1 MLLFLLYLLLPVLA
15 QSCLVIRYTEPPKC
29 ECQWIPLNRE
39 NIESFA
45 GENPFYTENVT
56 VYKNYQLYS
65 LLFPP
70 VSTQDDCSLSIYCDI
85 EGLSLVVM
93 TKTFAILFGAYS
105 ADALC
110 NPYTQ
115 KWQVDNGAELVT
127 YDELY
132 AVCLD
137 YRLRT
142 TVTPP
147 PATPELP
154 APTTGTPPP
163 EIIPFRSAVNK
174 FLSWF
179 W

>member
-1 MLLFLLYLLLPVLA
+1 MLPFLLYLLLPVLI

-29 ECQWIPLNRE
+29 ECQWVPLDKT
-39 NIESFA
+39 NIQSFVS
-45 GENPFYTENVT
+45 ENPFYTENVT
-56 VYKNYQLYS
+56 VYHLYS

-70 VSTQDDCSLSIYCDI
+70 VSTQDDCSLSIYCDT

-115 KWQVDNGAELVT
+115 RWQVDNGAELVT

-132 AVCLD
+132 AVCMD
-137 YRLRT
+137 YRLST
-142 TVTPP
+142 
-147 PATPELP
+147 TPELP
-154 APTTGTPPP
+154 ARTTGTPPP

-174 FLSWF
+174 FLNWF

>member
-1 MLLFLLYLLLPVLA
+1 MLPFLLYLLLPVLI

-29 ECQWIPLNRE
+29 ECQWVSLNKT
-39 NIESFA
+39 NIQSFVS
-45 GENPFYTENVT
+45 ENPFYTKNVS
-56 VYKNYQLYS
+56 LYWLDGS
-65 LLFPP
+65 SPP
-70 VSTQDDCSLSIYCDI
+70 VSTQDDCSLSIYCVT
-85 EGLSLVVM
+85 EGDSLVVM
-93 TKTFAILFGAYS
+93 TKTFAILFDAYS

-132 AVCLD
+132 AVCVD
-137 YRLRT
+137 YRTYT
-142 TVTPP
+142 TGPP
-147 PATPELP
+147 PTFE
-154 APTTGTPPP
+154 TTGTPPP

-174 FLSWF
+174 VLSWF